1 MKILERDGNLVVCG
15 VTDLDLA
22 QTLDCGQCFRWE
34 ELPDGSF
41 FGVAL
46 NRPCYLAMEGDELT
60 FYNCTRE
67 EYDAYWE
74 PYFDLGTDYTAV
86 KEALCLDPVLKKAI
100 DFAPGIRVL
109 RQDSWEALC
118 TFILSQ
124 NNNIK
129 RIKGIVARLCETFGE
144 PLAGGC
150 YAFPTPQR
158 LAALEPEDLAP
169 LRCGFRA
176 RYVIDA
182 ARRVAD
188 GRVDL
193 ESLKTL
199 PLQEAEESLM
209 QILGV
214 GIKVADCALLYGC
227 GRTDCVPVDVWI
239 RRAMEELFPGGLPDC
254 ARPYAGLSQQYLF
267 HYVRLCPDA
276 LPQHLAQDST
286 GKKAHKPHRK
296 EKEL

>member
-1 MKILERDGNLVVCG
+1 MSAVVLR
-15 VTDLDLA
+15 VSHFDLDKIA
-22 QTLDCGQCFRWE
+22 ASGQCFRWE

-46 NRPCYLAMEGDELT
+46 NRPCHLAMEGEELT

-129 RIKGIVARLCETFGE
+129 RSKGIVARLCETFGE

-193 ESLKTL
+193 
-199 PLQEAEESLM
+199 
-209 QILGV
+209 
-214 GIKVADCALLYGC
+214 
-227 GRTDCVPVDVWI
+227 
-239 RRAMEELFPGGLPDC
+239 
-254 ARPYAGLSQQYLF
+254 
-267 HYVRLCPDA
+267 
-276 LPQHLAQDST
+276 
-286 GKKAHKPHRK
+286 
-296 EKEL
+296 

>member
-1 MKILERDGNLVVCG
+1 
-15 VTDLDLA
+15 
-22 QTLDCGQCFRWE
+22 
-34 ELPDGSF
+34 
-41 FGVAL
+41 
-46 NRPCYLAMEGDELT
+46 MEGEELT

-158 LAALEPEDLAP
+158 LAALEPEDLH
-169 LRCGFRA
+169 RCVVGSGPA
-176 RYVIDA
+176 M
-182 ARRVAD
+182 
-188 GRVDL
+188 
-193 ESLKTL
+193 SSTL
-199 PLQEAEESLM
+199 PAGWPM
-209 QILGV
+209 
-214 GIKVADCALLYGC
+214 A
-227 GRTDCVPVDVWI
+227 VWTWN
-239 RRAMEELFPGGLPDC
+239 P
-254 ARPYAGLSQQYLF
+254 
-267 HYVRLCPDA
+267 
-276 LPQHLAQDST
+276 
-286 GKKAHKPHRK
+286 
-296 EKEL
+296 